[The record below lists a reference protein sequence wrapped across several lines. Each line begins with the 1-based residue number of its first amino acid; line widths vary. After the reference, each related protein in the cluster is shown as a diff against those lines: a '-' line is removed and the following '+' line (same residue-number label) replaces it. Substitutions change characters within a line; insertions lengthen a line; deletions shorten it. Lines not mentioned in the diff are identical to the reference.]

1 MSSPDSKTH
10 ARAELFDLIE
20 SQLDT
25 LEKEKLGSITKAE
38 LREYEGRCDRIHQLC
53 AELNNREA
61 AA

>member
-1 MSSPDSKTH
+1 MSSDSNTH

-20 SQLDT
+20 AQLDT
-25 LEKEKLGSITKAE
+25 LEKEKFGCITKAE
-38 LREYEGRCDRIHQLC
+38 LHEYEGRCDRIHQLC

>member
-25 LEKEKLGSITKAE
+25 LEKEKFGCITKAE
-38 LREYEGRCDRIHQLC
+38 LVEYDDRCDRIHQLC
-53 AELNNREA
+53 AELSEGEA

>member
-1 MSSPDSKTH
+1 MSSPDFKTH

-25 LEKEKLGSITKAE
+25 LENEKFGCITKAE
-38 LREYEGRCDRIHQLC
+38 LLEYDRRCNRIHQLC